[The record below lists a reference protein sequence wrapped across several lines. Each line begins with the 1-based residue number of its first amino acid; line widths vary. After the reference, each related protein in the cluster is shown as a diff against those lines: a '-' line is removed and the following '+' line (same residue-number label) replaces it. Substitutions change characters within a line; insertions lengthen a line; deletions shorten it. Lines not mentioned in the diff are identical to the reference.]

1 MYNVKHKKNV
11 GAVEEKGQ
19 RVRIKKNK
27 PQALASGEG
36 PKILEWGNDRRE

>member
-1 MYNVKHKKNV
+1 MKHKNNA

-27 PQALASGEG
+27 PQALARGEG
-36 PKILEWGNDRRE
+36 TKILEWGNDRRQ